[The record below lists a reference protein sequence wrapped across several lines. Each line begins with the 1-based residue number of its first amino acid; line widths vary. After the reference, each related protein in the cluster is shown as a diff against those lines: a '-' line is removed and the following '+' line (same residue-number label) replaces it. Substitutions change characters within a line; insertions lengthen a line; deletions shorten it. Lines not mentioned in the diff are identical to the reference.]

1 MTQRVANSLRKRGL
15 TRSEIQCCGQCLYHK
30 LMAQDEFM
38 CDNENSEG
46 YGLSTA
52 YDDCCEEFEEREEE

>member
-1 MTQRVANSLRKRGL
+1 M
-15 TRSEIQCCGQCLYHK
+15 SEMQCCGQCRHHK
-30 LMAQDEFM
+30 PMAQDEFM

-52 YDDCCEEFEEREEE
+52 YDDCCEEFEEREES

>member
-1 MTQRVANSLRKRGL
+1 MLEAK
-15 TRSEIQCCGQCLYHK
+15 CCGKCIYHK
-30 LMAQDEFM
+30 YVTPDEFV

-52 YDDCCEEFEEREEE
+52 YDDCCEDGFEEREED